1 MRLRLV
7 HKLSLLM
14 LSFALLAVLALG
26 GLTAWNLRH
35 GFGEYL
41 AAREV
46 VQLEAFVDYLESQLN
61 RNVQPAVQVQD
72 LSMHALLNGFRGL
85 PKDAP
90 APHRGPPPGHEPP
103 DAGGGW
109 RPPSPAPQAAWP
121 ERLSVRGLGGQLLLG
136 RQVRASAAGHV
147 DRPVH
152 QGDRQVAWVRL
163 ERSDAIDAGGSHF
176 LYQQYGVIAGAS
188 LGLVLLALL
197 GAAWLARR
205 WVKPLEAVAKTSR
218 QLAMGDF
225 SVRLDASVVHKV
237 NTDEIGDVV
246 LHINRMAESLQ
257 TLEKSRRRWLAD
269 ISHEL
274 RTPLTVMQ
282 GDIEA
287 LCDGVRPL
295 TSDAVQVLR
304 NDVRHLGKLVND
316 LHLLAVADLQALP
329 CDFQWLDPSDML
341 RQLVSRY
348 AARAHQQ
355 GLDLQLVLTHDLGQ
369 VCWDVARIEQLC
381 VNLLENSI
389 RYTQSPGH
397 VVLSVRLVQERV
409 HLEIDDTAPGVA
421 EQDLARLWEP
431 LFRSDAARSRALG
444 GSGLGL
450 AIAQAIAQAHA
461 GHMQARASRL
471 GGLCVHVDLPTDP
484 QAHVRRIQAPA

>member
-46 VQLEAFVDYLESQLN
+46 VHLEAFRDHLEAQLHS
-61 RNVQPAVQVQD
+61 NVQPAVQVQD
-72 LSMHALLNGFRGL
+72 LSMHALLNGFQGL
-85 PKDAP
+85 PQDAP

-103 DAGGGW
+103 GVGGWW
-109 RPPSPAPQAAWP
+109 RPPPPDPQAAWP
-121 ERLSVRGLGGQLLLG
+121 ERLSVRGLDGQLWLG
-136 RQVRASAAGHV
+136 RQARASAAGHV
-147 DRPVH
+147 DRPVR
-152 QGDRQVAWVRL
+152 QGNRQVAWVRL
-163 ERSDAIDAGGSHF
+163 ERSDEVDAGGSQF
-176 LYQQYGVIAGAS
+176 LHQQYGVIAGAS
-188 LGLVLLALL
+188 VGLVLLALFS
-197 GAAWLARR
+197 AAWLARR
-205 WVKPLEAVAKTSR
+205 WVKPLEAVAQTSR

-225 SVRLDASVVHKV
+225 SARLNASVGHHV

-257 TLEKSRRRWLAD
+257 TLEQSRRRWLAD

-295 TSDAVQVLR
+295 TPDAVQVLR

-329 CDFQWLDPSDML
+329 CDFQWFDPADML
-341 RQLVSRY
+341 HQLVSRY
-348 AARAHQQ
+348 AARARQQ
-355 GLDLQLVLTHDLGQ
+355 GLDLQLVLAHGLGQ
-369 VCWDVARIEQLC
+369 VCWDAARIEQLC

-389 RYTQSPGH
+389 RYTQAPGQ
-397 VVLSVRLVQERV
+397 VVLSVHRVQERV
-409 HLEIDDTAPGVA
+409 HLVIDDTAPGVPA
-421 EQDLARLWEP
+421 QDLGRLWEP
-431 LFRSDAARSRALG
+431 LYRSDTARSRALG

-450 AIAQAIAQAHA
+450 AIAQAIVQAHA
-461 GHMQARASRL
+461 GHIQARASRL
-471 GGLCVHVDLPTDP
+471 GGLCVHVDLPIALQGRVHRGTE
-484 QAHVRRIQAPA
+484 PA